1 MKKLVIAEKPSVG
14 REIARNLGCFDRSQ
28 GYIEGQDW
36 IVTWALGH
44 LVELAPPQH
53 YSAAWKRWSIR
64 DLPMLPET
72 LEESVIE
79 ESKEQFDIISSLLS
93 RSDVESV
100 VIATDAGREGEL
112 VARWILK
119 LNDYKGKMERL
130 WISSQTEKAIKEGF
144 SSLHPSSEY
153 DNLYA
158 AAECRADADWYVGM
172 NVTRAL
178 TCHHDA
184 KLSAG
189 RVQTPTLALMT
200 KREDEIEA
208 FLGSYYYSA
217 RGDFGLFAASYYP
230 EENSIRFTDDKKA
243 EELKEKKDRS
253 GKVKR
258 IESLEKRD
266 SVPLL
271 YDLTELQ
278 RDANTALGFSAKET
292 LDTLQRLYEVHKI
305 VTYPRTDS
313 RYITPD
319 IVPTLK
325 DRVKA
330 LQGTAFS
337 RIVDEYLE
345 HGFVTD
351 NPRFVDESKVS
362 DHHAIIPTE
371 EKVRLDKLSCDE
383 KRLWE
388 LIALRFLESIGED
401 YVYSTTT
408 ADIDV
413 DGDIFRTR
421 LTLPLKKGYRSVAE
435 SSGLKSTVAVVD
447 EGDDSFALRR
457 LKEGDEVTLL
467 SVRVRKSSTTPPE
480 RYTDATLLS
489 AMEHAGRFV
498 EDEELKSNLT
508 SGLGTPATRADIIEK
523 LVQNRYVERQG
534 KYFVPTPK
542 GREVV
547 RLAPDVLKSPEL
559 TGKWEGRLE
568 AISKGKEDPDVF
580 IRDIKKMASSL
591 VEEVKNSSLV
601 FSPVFKDGK
610 KCPYCQGEMMKAEDS
625 DGSIHYICQ
634 RLSCQYEE
642 KVYKVKVSTG
652 EKKSSKSFVTT
663 PDGKVKVVIKKNSQV
678 KVPVSVYETKTE
690 VVRESKKLF
699 RSNDRDSDKFRHR
712 DRAERNYY
720 SAGDSG
726 GSTMADFFRLSKERE
741 EERRNRKNG
750 KK

>member
-72 LEESVIE
+72 LEESVID

-208 FLGSYYYSA
+208 FRGSYYYSA

-337 RIVDEYLE
+337 RVVDEYLE

-371 EKVRLDKLSCDE
+371 EKVRLDKLSYDE

-388 LIALRFLESIGED
+388 LIALRFLETIGED

-498 EDEELKSNLT
+498 EDQELKSNLT

-634 RLSCQYEE
+634 RLSCQ
-642 KVYKVKVSTG
+642 
-652 EKKSSKSFVTT
+652 
-663 PDGKVKVVIKKNSQV
+663 
-678 KVPVSVYETKTE
+678 
-690 VVRESKKLF
+690 
-699 RSNDRDSDKFRHR
+699 
-712 DRAERNYY
+712 
-720 SAGDSG
+720 
-726 GSTMADFFRLSKERE
+726 
-741 EERRNRKNG
+741 
-750 KK
+750 